1 MEGNWSQSAACPE
14 DPPTSEAIISNM
26 DMVTGSLYTVLTL
39 MAVAGCLVYLEEIIY
54 ITRKIIPSYKRTTY
68 VWVTGAAPVI
78 AATSCIGMWVPRSSM
93 FTDFTASI
101 YFTICLHKFLVMMV
115 EEYGGDDAYVQQLR
129 GVPLKTSTGPCC
141 CCCLCLPPL
150 HIGRRSL
157 TVLKWGT
164 LQAALLRPTL
174 MFLATVLWT
183 NGTYEQGK
191 ANMLFTL
198 QVKVNG
204 AFLWITVLS
213 VGAFILSLWPIGI
226 LFSQAKSNLSK
237 HNIVPK
243 FALNQSMAILSQAQ
257 GGIISL
263 LVSTG
268 AIVCAPPFS
277 ARARGTFM
285 HQQLMVMEMFIVILV
300 ARFYYRRRYN
310 DHEIEKPFI
319 QTHAKKNVAE
329 NPSRQDRSIF
339 TQPLVSPA
347 QWV

>member
-1 MEGNWSQSAACPE
+1 MERNGSRGAACLQE
-14 DPPTSEAIISNM
+14 PPSSEVLISNM
-26 DMVTGSLYTVLTL
+26 DMTMGSLYAVLTL
-39 MAVAGCLVYLEEIIY
+39 MAVAGSLVYLEEIIY
-54 ITRKIIPSYKRTTY
+54 ITRKISPSYKRTTY
-68 VWVTGAAPVI
+68 IWVTGAAPVI
-78 AATSCIGMWVPRSSM
+78 AATSCIGMWIPRSSM

-115 EEYGGDDAYVQQLR
+115 EEYGGDEACVQRLQ

-174 MFLATVLWT
+174 MFFAIVLWT
-183 NGTYEQGK
+183 NGTYQQGK
-191 ANMLFTL
+191 M
-198 QVKVNG
+198 KVNG
-204 AFLWITVLS
+204 AFPWITALS
-213 VGAFILSLWPIGI
+213 VATFILSLWPIGI

-243 FALNQSMAILSQAQ
+243 FALNQSVAILSQAQ
-257 GGIISL
+257 GGVISL

-268 AIVCAPPFS
+268 TIVCAPPFS

-285 HQQLMVMEMFIVILV
+285 HQQLVVMEMFIVILV

-310 DHEIEKPFI
+310 DHGIEKPF
-319 QTHAKKNVAE
+319 TKPLAKENVPGDAD
-329 NPSRQDRSIF
+329 RQDGGVF
-339 TQPLVSPA
+339 MQPLVSSTH
-347 QWV
+347 WV